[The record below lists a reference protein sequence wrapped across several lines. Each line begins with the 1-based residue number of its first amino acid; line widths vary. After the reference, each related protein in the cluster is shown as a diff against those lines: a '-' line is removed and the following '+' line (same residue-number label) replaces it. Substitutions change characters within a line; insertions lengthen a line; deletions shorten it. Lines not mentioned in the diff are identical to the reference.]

1 MKIAI
6 VPVLLCGGIL
16 AAQSTRAA
24 EPAMDPLTSLPKPIG
39 ATMKLGNQPMKLDD
53 TPVCKSMMQMD
64 FYTAQGGKVDA
75 ALAWYSDQ
83 LKGFKHTHG
92 YGSGRSQDT
101 FYNTTG
107 TLMVSVTGSEAKEG
121 ENAAVY
127 SIIYATI
134 RPGVSERAIAG
145 LNVQKVVCP

>member
-1 MKIAI
+1 MIKIAI
-6 VPVLLCGGIL
+6 ATMLLCGGFL
-16 AAQSTRAA
+16 AVQSVRAGA
-24 EPAMDPLTSLPKPIG
+24 PATDPLTNLPMPGG
-39 ATMKLGNQPMKLDD
+39 AVKLDNQPMKLDD
-53 TPVCKSMMQMD
+53 TPLCSSMMQMD
-64 FYTAQGGKVDA
+64 FYTARGGQVDA

-107 TLMVSVTGSEAKEG
+107 TLMVSITGNGAKEG
-121 ENAAVY
+121 ENTAVY

-134 RPGVSERAIAG
+134 KPGVSDKAIAG
-145 LNVQKVVCP
+145 LNVRQTVCP

>member
-6 VPVLLCGGIL
+6 VPLLLCGGIL
-16 AAQSTRAA
+16 AAQSMRAA
-24 EPAMDPLTSLPKPIG
+24 EPVMDPLTSLPKPID
-39 ATMKLGNQPMKLDD
+39 TTVKLGTQPMKIDD

-101 FYNTTG
+101 FYNATG
-107 TLMVSVTGSEAKEG
+107 TLMVSITGNEAKEG
-121 ENAAVY
+121 ENTAVY

-134 RPGVSERAIAG
+134 KPGVSEKAIAG
-145 LNVQKVVCP
+145 LNVQKAVCP

>member
-1 MKIAI
+1 
-6 VPVLLCGGIL
+6 V
-16 AAQSTRAA
+16 
-24 EPAMDPLTSLPKPIG
+24 DPLTSLSIPSGPV
-39 ATMKLGNQPMKLDD
+39 KLRSPPMKLDA

-64 FYTAQGGKVDA
+64 FYTAQDGRVDA

-83 LKGFKHTHG
+83 LKGFKRTHG

-101 FYNTTG
+101 FYSATG
-107 TLMVSVTGSEAKEG
+107 TVMVSITGDEAKEG

-134 RPGVSERAIAG
+134 KPGISDKAIAG
-145 LNVQKVVCP
+145 LNVQKAVCPLVHSPQLNVTT